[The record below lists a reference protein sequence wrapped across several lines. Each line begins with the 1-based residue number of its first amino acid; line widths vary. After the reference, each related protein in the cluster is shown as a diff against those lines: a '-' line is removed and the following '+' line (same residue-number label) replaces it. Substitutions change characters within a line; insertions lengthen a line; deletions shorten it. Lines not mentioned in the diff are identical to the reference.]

1 MNEKARLEEIISIL
15 NKHHFIKDKSPEN
28 IRIIFEEL
36 GPSFIKIGQI
46 LSSRN
51 DYLPNNYC
59 QEFKKLLSDVQ
70 PVPFEEIVD
79 ILNDAYGDYKKVF
92 KHIDHKPIGSASI
105 AQTYRATLKK
115 GDEVAVKIA
124 HKNIQE
130 MINLDLKLL
139 KRIVNIFHLDQI
151 FSNITNINNL
161 IDELR
166 ISMNLEADF
175 LNEAKNINLF
185 NQYNKDIKYLK
196 LLNVY
201 EDLTKKNVLVMEYI
215 DGFDIGDIK
224 ALLDNGYDLHE
235 ISEKL
240 ANNYIKQA
248 ITDGYYHAD
257 PHASNIKIVNGKICY
272 LDFGMMGT
280 LSKNSRYYLEQCI
293 VNIITNNYKE
303 IAHILTLI
311 NTNNNDI
318 DNMQLITD
326 IKKVL
331 EKNKTTGIASINIKM
346 FVNDMY
352 KMLNDNHIIL
362 PNDMM
367 MLIRGIVVIAGL
379 LEQICP
385 SISLALVFKNYYK
398 TNINKLISKEDLDK
412 NLIKL
417 SLNYNNLIDIPT
429 YALETLKGI
438 NNNDLR
444 FNVELSNSN
453 KLSSVIST
461 MIHQLI
467 IALIDLGL
475 IIGLAIISLK
485 NDYLNPFFYIYL
497 ISSIL
502 CTLYLIYRIIE
513 NKICRSKR
521 QH

>member
-105 AQTYRATLKK
+105 AQTYRATLKN

-185 NQYNKDIKYLK
+185 NQYNKDIIYLDQIFSNITNINNLIDELRISMNLEADFLNEAKNINLFNQYNKDIKYLK

-215 DGFDIGDIK
+215 DGVDIGDIK
-224 ALLDNGYDLHE
+224 
-235 ISEKL
+235 
-240 ANNYIKQA
+240 
-248 ITDGYYHAD
+248 
-257 PHASNIKIVNGKICY
+257 
-272 LDFGMMGT
+272 
-280 LSKNSRYYLEQCI
+280 
-293 VNIITNNYKE
+293 
-303 IAHILTLI
+303 
-311 NTNNNDI
+311 
-318 DNMQLITD
+318 
-326 IKKVL
+326 
-331 EKNKTTGIASINIKM
+331 
-346 FVNDMY
+346 
-352 KMLNDNHIIL
+352 
-362 PNDMM
+362 
-367 MLIRGIVVIAGL
+367 
-379 LEQICP
+379 
-385 SISLALVFKNYYK
+385 
-398 TNINKLISKEDLDK
+398 
-412 NLIKL
+412 
-417 SLNYNNLIDIPT
+417 
-429 YALETLKGI
+429 
-438 NNNDLR
+438 
-444 FNVELSNSN
+444 
-453 KLSSVIST
+453 
-461 MIHQLI
+461 
-467 IALIDLGL
+467 
-475 IIGLAIISLK
+475 
-485 NDYLNPFFYIYL
+485 
-497 ISSIL
+497 
-502 CTLYLIYRIIE
+502 
-513 NKICRSKR
+513 
-521 QH
+521 